1 MKKATKKTETQKATK
16 KTETRWEVIERLLR
30 EEIME
35 TVEDNAVEDNGSSF
49 SFDDVKLVLLE
60 NLQDTLV
67 E

>member
-1 MKKATKKTETQKATK
+1 MKKATKKTKTQKATK
-16 KTETRWEVIERLLR
+16 KTETRWEVIVRLLR

-35 TVEDNAVEDNGSSF
+35 TVEDNAVEDNDGIF
-49 SFDDVKLVLLE
+49 SFDDVKLLLLE